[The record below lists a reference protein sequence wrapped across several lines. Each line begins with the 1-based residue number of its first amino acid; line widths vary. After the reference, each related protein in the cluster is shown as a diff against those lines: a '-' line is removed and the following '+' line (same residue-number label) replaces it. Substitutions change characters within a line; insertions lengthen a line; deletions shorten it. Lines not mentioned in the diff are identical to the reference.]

1 MAQIFGYLIMPL
13 TKLQIAPGID
23 KQNTEYG
30 AEGRWVDGDN
40 IRFRYSQPEKIGG
53 WEKVTSDALLGATR
67 AILTYS
73 DLKGVNYA
81 IYGTN
86 KKLYAYSENT
96 YADIT
101 PTRATGTGNIT
112 QFETTNGST
121 SVIVTDSS
129 HGALIG
135 DFVTIASVSGA
146 VGGISASNLQ
156 GEFEIQTVA
165 SDNTYTII
173 AKAAASSDATGATA
187 NATYQINTGLPTSIY
202 GYGWGAGTW
211 NASTWDTTRS
221 GLTGADG
228 VLLQSGKWSLDNWG
242 EDILA
247 QQFNGSIYYWDTS
260 SGLSSNLAA
269 RTNVSGAPTKSRFML
284 VSGDDR
290 HVICF
295 GTETTIG
302 TSSTQD
308 NMFIRFSD
316 QEDPATW
323 TPTATNTAGS
333 QRLTDGNQI
342 NAAVRS
348 RGVIL
353 IYTDTAL
360 YQMQFIGPPFT
371 FGFRQLGTNCGAV
384 GIKSAVDVNGIAY
397 WMGNDSF
404 FLFDGAVKKI
414 PCSVQDY
421 VFDDINNNALGDVFC
436 AVNSDF
442 NEVIW
447 FYPSKNSTQIDRNV
461 TYNYAENIW
470 YIGTLARSSWADRG
484 VYSNPYAAEFEASD
498 TTATISTINGVKEGR
513 TFVYLHEEG
522 VNDDGAA
529 MNCHIES
536 GDIDI
541 ADGDNFMSISRFI
554 PDFKN
559 QIGEVDITLKS
570 RPYPSTTQRSHGPF
584 TVTTSTNKKDTRI
597 RGRQLALRVSSD
609 AVDDKWRY
617 GTLRFDA
624 KPDGMRGG

>member
-1 MAQIFGYLIMPL
+1 MPL

-40 IRFRYSQPEKIGG
+40 IRFRYGQPEKIGG

-81 IYGTN
+81 VYGTN
-86 KKLYAYSENT
+86 KKLYGYSEGT

-146 VGGISASNLQ
+146 VGGISAANLQ
-156 GEFEIQTVA
+156 GEFEIQTVTG
-165 SDNTYTII
+165 DNTYTII
-173 AKAAASSDATGATA
+173 AGAAASSDATGATA

-242 EDILA
+242 EDVLA
-247 QQFNGSIYYWDTS
+247 QQFNGSLYYWDTS

-269 RTNVSGAPTKSRFML
+269 RTNVSNAPTKSRFML

-384 GIKSAVDVNGIAY
+384 GINAAVDVNGIAY

-461 TYNYAENIW
+461 TYNYAEKIW

-529 MNCHIES
+529 MNCHVES
-536 GDIDI
+536 GDIDVG
-541 ADGDNFMSISRFI
+541 DGDQFLSVSRFI

-559 QIGEVDITLKS
+559 QVGEVDITVKS
-570 RPYPSTTQRSHGPF
+570 RPYPSASQKTHGPF
-584 TVTTSTNKKDTRI
+584 TVTTSTTKKDTRI

-617 GTLRFDA
+617 GTLRFDG

>member
-1 MAQIFGYLIMPL
+1 MPL

-40 IRFRYSQPEKIGG
+40 IRFRYGQPEKIGG

-81 IYGTN
+81 VYGTN
-86 KKLYAYSENT
+86 KKLYGYSEGT

-146 VGGISASNLQ
+146 VGGISAANLQ
-156 GEFEIQTVA
+156 GEFEIQTVTG
-165 SDNTYTII
+165 DNTYTII
-173 AKAAASSDATGATA
+173 AGAAASSDATGATA

-211 NASTWDTTRS
+211 NASTWDTSRE

-242 EDILA
+242 EDVLA
-247 QQFNGSIYYWDTS
+247 QQFNGSLYYWDTS
-260 SGLSSNLAA
+260 SGLSGNLAA

-384 GIKSAVDVNGIAY
+384 GINAAVDVNGIAY

-461 TYNYAENIW
+461 TYNYAEKIW

-498 TTATISTINGVKEGR
+498 TTTTISTINGVKEGR

-529 MNCHIES
+529 MNCHVES
-536 GDIDI
+536 GDIDVG
-541 ADGDNFMSISRFI
+541 DGDQFLSVSRFI

-559 QIGEVDITLKS
+559 QVGEVDITVKS
-570 RPYPSTTQRSHGPF
+570 RPYPSASQRTHGPF
-584 TVTTSTNKKDTRI
+584 IVTTSTTKKDTRI

-617 GTLRFDA
+617 GTIRFDG

>member
-81 IYGTN
+81 VYGTN
-86 KKLYAYSENT
+86 KKLYGYSEGS

-112 QFETTNGST
+112 QFSVTSGST
-121 SVIVTDSS
+121 TVTVTDAD

-146 VGGISASNLQ
+146 VGGISQANLQ
-156 GEFEIQTVA
+156 GEFEIQTVP
-165 SDNTYTII
+165 SDDTYTII
-173 AKAAASSDATGATA
+173 AGAAGSSTATGSTA

-211 NASTWDTTRS
+211 NASTWNTSRE

-228 VLLQSGKWSLDNWG
+228 VLLQSGKWALDNWG
-242 EDILA
+242 EDVLA
-247 QQFNGSIYYWDTS
+247 QQFNGSLYYWDTS
-260 SGLSSNLAA
+260 GGLSSNLAA

-353 IYTDTAL
+353 IYTDTSL

-384 GIKSAVDVNGIAY
+384 GINSAVDVNGIAY

-447 FYPSKNSTQIDRNV
+447 FYPSKNSNQVDRNV
-461 TYNYAENIW
+461 TYNYAEKIW

-513 TFVYLHEEG
+513 TLIYLHEEG

-536 GDIDI
+536 GDIDVG
-541 ADGDNFMSISRFI
+541 DGDQFLSISRFI

-559 QIGEVDITLKS
+559 QVGEVDITVKS
-570 RPYPSTTQRSHGPF
+570 RPYPSATQKLHGPF
-584 TVTTSTNKKDTRI
+584 TVTTSTTKKDTRI
-597 RGRQLALRVSSD
+597 RGRQLSLRVASD

-617 GTLRFDA
+617 GTIRFDG

>member
-1 MAQIFGYLIMPL
+1 MPL

-40 IRFRYSQPEKIGG
+40 IRFRYGQPEKIGG

-81 IYGTN
+81 VYGTN
-86 KKLYAYSENT
+86 KKLYGYSEGT

-146 VGGISASNLQ
+146 VGGISAANLQ
-156 GEFEIQTVA
+156 GEFEIQTVTG
-165 SDNTYTII
+165 DNTYTII
-173 AKAAASSDATGATA
+173 AGAAASSDATGATA

-242 EDILA
+242 EDVLA
-247 QQFNGSIYYWDTS
+247 QQFNGSLYYWDTS

-269 RTNVSGAPTKSRFML
+269 RTNVANAPTKSRFML

-384 GIKSAVDVNGIAY
+384 GINAAVDVNGIAY

-447 FYPSKNSTQIDRNV
+447 FYPSKNSNQIDRNV
-461 TYNYAENIW
+461 TYNYAEKIW

-529 MNCHIES
+529 MNCHVES
-536 GDIDI
+536 GDIDVG
-541 ADGDNFMSISRFI
+541 DGDQFLSVSRFI

-559 QIGEVDITLKS
+559 QVGEVDITVKS
-570 RPYPSTTQRSHGPF
+570 RPYPSASQKTHGPF
-584 TVTTSTNKKDTRI
+584 TVTTSTTKKDTRI

-617 GTLRFDA
+617 GTIRFDG

>member
-1 MAQIFGYLIMPL
+1 MPL

-30 AEGRWVDGDN
+30 AEGRWVDCDN
-40 IRFRYSQPEKIGG
+40 VRFRYGQPEKIGG

-81 IYGTN
+81 VYGTN
-86 KKLYAYSENT
+86 KKLYAYSENV

-146 VGGISASNLQ
+146 VGGISAANLQ
-156 GEFEIQTVA
+156 GEFEIQTVPTG
-165 SDNTYTII
+165 NTYTII
-173 AKAAASSDATGATA
+173 AGAAASSDATGATA

-211 NASTWDTTRS
+211 NASTWNTSRE

-242 EDILA
+242 EDVLA
-247 QQFNGSIYYWDTS
+247 QQFNGSLYYWDTS

-269 RTNVSGAPTKSRFML
+269 RTNVSNAPTKSRFML

-302 TSSTQD
+302 TATTQD

-541 ADGDNFMSISRFI
+541 ADGDNFMSVSRFI

>member
-1 MAQIFGYLIMPL
+1 MPL

-40 IRFRYSQPEKIGG
+40 IRFRYGQPEKIGG

-81 IYGTN
+81 VYGTN
-86 KKLYAYSENT
+86 KKLYAYSEGS

-101 PTRATGTGNIT
+101 PTRSTGTGNIT
-112 QFETTNGST
+112 QFETENGST

-146 VGGISASNLQ
+146 VGGISAANLQ
-156 GEFEIQTVA
+156 GEFEIQTVPTG
-165 SDNTYTII
+165 NTYTII

-211 NASTWDTTRS
+211 NASTWDTSRE

-228 VLLQSGKWSLDNWG
+228 VLLQSGKWSLDGWG
-242 EDILA
+242 EDVLA
-247 QQFNGSIYYWDTS
+247 QQFNGSLYYWDTS

-302 TSSTQD
+302 TATTQD

-353 IYTDTAL
+353 VYTDTAL

-447 FYPSKNSTQIDRNV
+447 FYPSKNSLQIDRNV

-498 TTATISTINGVKEGR
+498 TTATISTITGVKEGR

-570 RPYPSTTQRSHGPF
+570 RPYPSTTQKSHGPF